1 MEEQR
6 LKIHRAQQKGRD
18 FVHQRKIEI
27 DVNDRAV
34 SGNDQ
39 TALSFTPTSIDSLSV
54 FITITITKQG
64 HRLFSM
70 SLF

>member
-54 FITITITKQG
+54 CEDECDA
-64 HRLFSM
+64 
-70 SLF
+70 

>member
-54 FITITITKQG
+54 CLLLSNVNRRRVIG
-64 HRLFSM
+64 SGNLS
-70 SLF
+70 

>member
-1 MEEQR
+1 M
-6 LKIHRAQQKGRD
+6 KIHRAQQKGRD

-54 FITITITKQG
+54 CPEAAYEKENGAGIKKG
-64 HRLFSM
+64 KSYM
-70 SLF
+70 G

>member
-34 SGNDQ
+34 SDNDQ
-39 TALSFTPTSIDSLSV
+39 TALSFTSTSIDSLSICIRIKLYHPQYV
-54 FITITITKQG
+54 LTTV
-64 HRLFSM
+64 
-70 SLF
+70 